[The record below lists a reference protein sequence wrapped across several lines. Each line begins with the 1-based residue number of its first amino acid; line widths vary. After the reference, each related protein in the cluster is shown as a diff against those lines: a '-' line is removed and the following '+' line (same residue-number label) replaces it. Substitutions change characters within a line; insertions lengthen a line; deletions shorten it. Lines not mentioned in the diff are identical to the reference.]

1 MTLAHYL
8 TLFRVVISPF
18 FLFFYLEYVWLGIA
32 PTTLPYILLALLCIS
47 EFTDACDGYF
57 ARRFDAVTDL
67 GKLIDPMAD
76 SISRLSVFMT
86 LTEYPVKLPIFF
98 VFLLFYRDSV
108 ISTLR
113 TICALQGTALAAR
126 SSGKIKAIL
135 QGIAAFLVVLL
146 LIPHSHGELSTEQL
160 QFFSRIFVGI
170 ACAYSVYSGMDYLI
184 AHRQVLKKALT
195 LRPRRFGRGSEA
207 PNSESTQTETIKLD
221 I

>member
-1 MTLAHYL
+1 M
-8 TLFRVVISPF
+8 SPF
-18 FLFFYLEYVWLGIA
+18 FLLFYLEYQWMGISS
-32 PTTLPYILLALLCIS
+32 TTLPFILLALLGVS
-47 EFTDACDGYF
+47 ELTDACDGYL

-108 ISTLR
+108 IGTLR

-126 SSGKIKAIL
+126 ASGKIKAIL

-146 LIPHSHGELSTEQL
+146 LIPHSRGELSTEQL

-170 ACAYSVYSGMDYLI
+170 ACVYSVYSGIDYFI
-184 AHRQVLKKALT
+184 AHRHVLKKALM
-195 LRPRRFGRGSEA
+195 LRPRRER
-207 PNSESTQTETIKLD
+207 NTETISRTSTTTV
-221 I
+221 

>member
-1 MTLAHYL
+1 M
-8 TLFRVVISPF
+8 SPF
-18 FLFFYLEYVWLGIA
+18 FLLFYLEYQWMGIA
-32 PTTLPYILLALLCIS
+32 YTTLPYILLALLGVS
-47 EFTDACDGYF
+47 ELTDACDGYL

-126 SSGKIKAIL
+126 SSGKIKAVL
-135 QGIAAFLVVLL
+135 QGIAAFLVVVL
-146 LIPHSHGELSTEQL
+146 LIPHSKGELSTENL
-160 QFFSRIFVGI
+160 HFYSCLFVGV

-184 AHRQVLKKALT
+184 AHRHVLKKALM
-195 LRPRRFGRGSEA
+195 LRPRRERNIEA
-207 PNSESTQTETIKLD
+207 ASKTTTTV
-221 I
+221 